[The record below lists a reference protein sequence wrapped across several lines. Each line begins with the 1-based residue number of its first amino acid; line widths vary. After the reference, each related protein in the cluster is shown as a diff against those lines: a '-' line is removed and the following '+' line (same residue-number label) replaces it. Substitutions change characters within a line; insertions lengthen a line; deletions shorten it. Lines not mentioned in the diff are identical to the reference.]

1 MDKAY
6 RGGGSTMM
14 KIKMIAKQLTKP
26 EVLKYIIAGIILIYI
41 VILLIFTSGSTKS
54 FSEVR
59 KKVEKAI
66 SQEELQQESG
76 QKFKRYYGLNAADY
90 EGVML
95 YSAKSSMS
103 AEEIL
108 LVKTKTDEQVK
119 EVERAIE
126 KRLEKRMLDFEGYAP
141 EQVRMLEQ
149 AQISVRGK
157 FVLCVV
163 SPKVS
168 VYVTAFSKA
177 L

>member
-6 RGGGSTMM
+6 GGGGSTMM

-119 EVERAIE
+119 EVER
-126 KRLEKRMLDFEGYAP
+126 RMLDFEGYAP